1 MVNML
6 WLKLYIKY
14 SKEKCIVEKSVVRVE
29 KVLILTGAKGIKAS
43 TMNSININLC

>member
-6 WLKLYIKY
+6 WLKLYIKE
-14 SKEKCIVEKSVVRVE
+14 SKEKCSTSK

-43 TMNSININLC
+43 TMNSINIKLC